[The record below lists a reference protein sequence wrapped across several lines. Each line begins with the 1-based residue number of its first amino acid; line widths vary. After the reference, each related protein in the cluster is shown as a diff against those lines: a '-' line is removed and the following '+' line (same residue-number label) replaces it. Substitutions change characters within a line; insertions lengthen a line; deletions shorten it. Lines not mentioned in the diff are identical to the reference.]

1 MTESKP
7 RPVVLVVEDEVGI
20 AESLTYMMEREFLAA
35 VGVTTLAVAR
45 ERLAQ
50 GGVDLMVL
58 DLNLPDGNGIDLLRE
73 LRAAGRSL
81 PVIVLT
87 SRDAEV
93 DRVVGLELGADDYVT
108 KPFSAREVVARV
120 KAVLRRAHAEAVPSA
135 TAAAGL
141 SVDLERRSA
150 HWGATELVLTK
161 IELDLL
167 AALLKRPGQVLS
179 RQQLLDRV
187 WGDEV
192 VIEDR
197 TVDVHVK
204 SLRRKIREAG
214 GDPECV
220 ETVRGVGYR
229 IRE

>member
-1 MTESKP
+1 
-7 RPVVLVVEDEVGI
+7 
-20 AESLTYMMEREFLAA
+20 
-35 VGVTTLAVAR
+35 
-45 ERLAQ
+45 
-50 GGVDLMVL
+50 
-58 DLNLPDGNGIDLLRE
+58 
-73 LRAAGRSL
+73 
-81 PVIVLT
+81 
-87 SRDAEV
+87 V

-120 KAVLRRAHAEAVPSA
+120 KAVLRRVHPDVAPAPPA
-135 TAAAGL
+135 TSGL

-150 HWGATELVLTK
+150 RCGGAELSLTK

-204 SLRRKIREAG
+204 SLRKKIREAG